1 MPEPNDGQLIA
12 ASWEAYVSHEPEDNI
27 FDRYWL
33 LENLKEGKAFEKQN
47 GRAIFH
53 TIEYAVN
60 GTVKWMGERETL
72 DVIHYDVFDQ
82 AEYAWK
88 HIGGLCDISEF
99 MKAATASGA
108 GKFPVMAKQIENL
121 KNSIFDTFNA
131 GLFSDGTGTS
141 SKQIGGLQLLVP
153 NDPTT
158 GTRGQ
163 ISAASFTFWR
173 SQQTSGAKTTTAFD
187 NLLSSLR
194 SIYNLCSNGIG
205 SQTPEF
211 AVTNRTVFEGFE
223 GLLVANE
230 QYTRTGKG
238 DKGVTGFKGDQLMFK
253 DVPIAYDNDASS
265 GSAYLLNR
273 RNLKLVYMLWMKAF
287 PPGSPVNQF
296 IDVVKILT
304 IANLTTDNPRRLG
317 VVTSIT

>member
-12 ASWEAYVSHEPEDNI
+12 SSWEAYVSHEPEDNI

-33 LENLKEGKAFEKQN
+33 LENLKQGKSFEKQN

-72 DVIHYDVFDQ
+72 DVTHYDVFDQ

-88 HIGGLCDISEF
+88 HIAGVCDISEF
-99 MKAATASGA
+99 MKQATANGA
-108 GKFPVMAKQIENL
+108 GKFSVMAKQIENL

-153 NDPTT
+153 DDPTT

-173 SQQTSGAKTTTAFD
+173 SQNTSGAKTTTAFD

-194 SIYNLCSNGIG
+194 SIYNLCSNGVG

-211 AVTNRTVFEGFE
+211 AVTTRTVFEGIS
-223 GLLVANE
+223 
-230 QYTRTGKG
+230 
-238 DKGVTGFKGDQLMFK
+238 GFKGDQLMFK
-253 DVPIAYDNDASS
+253 DIPIAYDNDCPS
-265 GSAYLLNR
+265 GNAYLLNR

-287 PPGSPVNQF
+287 PPASPVNQF
-296 IDVVKILT
+296 IDAVKILT

-317 VVTSIT
+317 NVDSIT

>member
-12 ASWEAYVSHEPEDNI
+12 AAWEAYVSQDPEDNI
-27 FDRYWL
+27 FARYWL
-33 LENLKEGKAFEKQN
+33 LENLKEGKAFDKQN

-72 DVIHYDVFDQ
+72 DVTHYDVFDQ

-88 HIGGLCDISEF
+88 HIGGECDISEF
-99 MKAATASGA
+99 MKAATAGGA
-108 GKFPVMAKQIENL
+108 GKFNVQAKQIENL

-141 SKQIGGLQLLVP
+141 SKEVGGLQLLVP
-153 NDPTT
+153 TDPTT

-163 ISAASFTFWR
+163 INAASFTFWR
-173 SQQTSGAKTTTAFD
+173 SQQTSGAKTTSAFD
-187 NLLSSLR
+187 NLLSTLR
-194 SIYNLCSNGIG
+194 SIYNLCSNGVG
-205 SQTPEF
+205 SQTPEYG
-211 AVTNRTVFEGFE
+211 VTTRAVFEGFE
-223 GLLVANE
+223 GLLTANE
-230 QYTRTGKG
+230 RYVREGKG
-238 DKGVTGFKGDQLMFK
+238 DKGVTGFKGDHLMFK
-253 DVPIAYDNDASS
+253 DIPIAYDADCPS
-265 GSAYLLNR
+265 GIAYLLNR

-287 PPGSPVNQF
+287 PPASPVNQF
-296 IDVVKILT
+296 IDVVKVLT

-317 VVTSIT
+317 AVTGIT

>member
-12 ASWEAYVSHEPEDNI
+12 ASWEAYVSHDPEDNI

-33 LENLKEGKAFEKQN
+33 LENLKQGKSFEKQN
-47 GRAIFH
+47 GRSIFE

-72 DVIHYDVFDQ
+72 DVTHYDVFDQ

-99 MKAATASGA
+99 MKAATAGGA

-141 SKQIGGLQLLVP
+141 SKQIGGLQHLVP
-153 NDPTT
+153 TDPTT
-158 GTRGQ
+158 GTVGQ
-163 ISAASFTFWR
+163 INRGSFSFWR
-173 SQQTSGAKTTTAFD
+173 SQQTSGAKTTSAFD
-187 NLLSSLR
+187 NLLSTLR
-194 SIYNLCSNGIG
+194 SIYNLCSNGVG
-205 SQTPEF
+205 SQTPEY
-211 AVTNRTVFEGFE
+211 AVTTRTVFEGFE
-223 GLLVANE
+223 GLLVADE
-230 QYTRTGKG
+230 QYTRLGKN
-238 DKGVTGFKGDQLMFK
+238 DKGVTGFKGDHLMFK
-253 DVPIAYDNDASS
+253 DIPIAYDNDCPS
-265 GSAYLLNR
+265 GVAYLLNR

-304 IANLTTDNPRRLG
+304 IANLTTDNSRRLG
-317 VVTSIT
+317 AVTGIT